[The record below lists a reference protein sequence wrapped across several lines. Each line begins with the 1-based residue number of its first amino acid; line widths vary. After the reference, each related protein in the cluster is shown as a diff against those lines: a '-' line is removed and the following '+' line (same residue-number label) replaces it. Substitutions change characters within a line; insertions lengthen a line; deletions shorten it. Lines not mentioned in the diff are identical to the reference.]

1 MRRLPRPPF
10 DHARSVSIVLPSDP
24 VGLED
29 DERAVIQDLPAQLA
43 SEASDLARELGAP
56 VRFVDA
62 PPEEGPTWLIGPAA
76 NNPHL
81 AALGRPAVDKPTHD
95 LDRDRGLLITDAADV
110 DGILASFSALRS
122 LSRLERGPLV
132 VDHAHTVEEA
142 VARVLVEVHDTW
154 PSFGLRGVDWT
165 ALSRRHVW
173 SVLGATNPVVAM
185 QRWLA
190 ELGDF
195 HTWVRPARTHGVL
208 PYGACVVGG
217 EVVLT
222 HVAEWTAAWSHGVRP
237 GWRLV
242 GEAVRET
249 WASTPAA
256 AHVKPLL
263 VARRILSGSFGEV
276 RDLEAR
282 GPGARWARW
291 SEAWEPPTGAP
302 VDWER
307 LPEGVG
313 YLWIGAWVPG
323 LGVEE
328 AIDEAFEAMAD
339 CPALIVDL
347 RGNGGGRL
355 KMARAFRDR
364 FLNEPRHLGW
374 LRTSQP
380 GGGLGAPESIDGA
393 PSDKPRWTKPVRFLT
408 SPLTYSA
415 SEDAILGL
423 QGLEHVQVWGEPTGG
438 GSGRLRRLKLLP
450 GWRLT
455 ISSALTHER
464 SGRCIEGAGL
474 LPDRLIAPD
483 RGHPDGSDWVLDA
496 ARASW

>member
-1 MRRLPRPPF
+1 M
-10 DHARSVSIVLPSDP
+10 SIVLPSDP
-24 VGLED
+24 TGLED
-29 DERAVIQDLPAQLA
+29 DEIAVLEDLPAQLA
-43 SEASDLARELGAP
+43 SEAADLERELGAP
-56 VRFVDA
+56 VCFVDR
-62 PPEEGPTWLIGPAA
+62 PPAEGPVWLIGPAA

-81 AALGRPAVDKPTHD
+81 AARARPAVDRPTHD
-95 LDRDRGLLITDAADV
+95 LDRDAGLLITDAPDV

-122 LSRLERGPLV
+122 LSRLERGRLV

-142 VARVLVEVHDTW
+142 IARVLVEVHDTW
-154 PSFGLRGVDWT
+154 PSFRMRGVDWG

-173 SVLGATNPVVAM
+173 SVQGATNPVVAM

-195 HTWVRPARTHGVL
+195 HTWVRPARTSGVL
-208 PYGACVVGG
+208 PYGACVSGR

-222 HVAEWTAAWSHGVRP
+222 NVPEWSAAWEHGVRP

-242 GEAVRET
+242 GEPVREL
-249 WASTPAA
+249 WATTPGA

-263 VARRILSGSFGEV
+263 VARRLLSGSFGDE
-276 RDLEAR
+276 RALEAR

-291 SEAWEPPTGAP
+291 VEAWNLPTGAP
-302 VDWER
+302 VDWEI
-307 LPEGVG
+307 LDDGVG

-323 LGVEE
+323 LGVDE
-328 AIDEAFEAMAD
+328 AIGDAFEALAGCD
-339 CPALIVDL
+339 HLIVDL

-364 FLNEPRHLGW
+364 FLPAPRHLGW
-374 LRTSQP
+374 LRTSRP
-380 GGGLGAPESIDGA
+380 GGGLTAPDPIHGAPADA
-393 PSDKPRWTKPVRFLT
+393 PRWLKPVRFLT

-423 QGLEHVQVWGEPTGG
+423 QGLPHVQVWGEPTGG

-455 ISSALTHER
+455 ISSALTFER
-464 SGRCIEGAGL
+464 SGRCIEGVGL
-474 LPDRLIAPD
+474 TPDRLLVPD
-483 RGHPDGSDWVLDA
+483 RLTPDGTDPVLEA
-496 ARASW
+496 ARRGW